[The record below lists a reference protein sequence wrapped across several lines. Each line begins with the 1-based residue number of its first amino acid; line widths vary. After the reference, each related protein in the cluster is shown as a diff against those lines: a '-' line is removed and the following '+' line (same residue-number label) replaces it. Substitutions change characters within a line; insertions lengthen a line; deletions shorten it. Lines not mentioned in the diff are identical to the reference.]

1 MHTGIPGKVGFFS
14 KADFE
19 LLEVRYI
26 KQIQPRVFQLYGANS
41 FNFARIELKFGSHDR
56 WVIFWA
62 WLMVQN
68 AKFIISR
75 FLVVIFLEIQ
85 MLRLAN
91 LQNK

>member
-1 MHTGIPGKVGFFS
+1 M
-14 KADFE
+14 
-19 LLEVRYI
+19 
-26 KQIQPRVFQLYGANS
+26 YGAHS
-41 FNFARIELKFGSHDR
+41 FYFARIEFKFGSHDR
-56 WVIFWA
+56 WVILWA

-91 LQNK
+91 LQNNYTFLYEMLFFSAKNLQLVQTVVFR